1 MNATINK
8 ILIWTVIV
16 NIFVHLCDVIDLMD
30 GVWIEEGI
38 EVLVDMFVINV
49 WAADMVIDKLAG
61 VYVDVTID
69 FVSEVGVEALTD
81 ANTNVSV
88 TAMMDV

>member
-1 MNATINK
+1 MNTTINK
-8 ILIWTVIV
+8 KLIWTVII

-30 GVWIEEGI
+30 DVWIEEDI
-38 EVLVDMFVINV
+38 KVLVDMFFINV

-81 ANTNVSV
+81 ANTNMLV
-88 TAMMDV
+88 TAMMEV

>member
-1 MNATINK
+1 MNTTINK

-16 NIFVHLCDVIDLMD
+16 DIFVHLCDVIDLMD
-30 GVWIEEGI
+30 DLWIEEGI
-38 EVLVDMFVINV
+38 TVLVDMFVINV
-49 WAADMVIDKLAG
+49 WADMVIDKLTG

-81 ANTNVSV
+81 ANTNVLV
-88 TAMMDV
+88 TAMMEV